1 MQLTPEELAY
11 AYKSKTA
18 ETTRHELHIGINA
31 LPRIPPLPKESS
43 FIDLMLE
50 KSEIELYTIN
60 MYASKE
66 KSLLTTAD
74 TVEKQPFTLESLRD
88 IFYKRWFHW

>member
-1 MQLTPEELAY
+1 MQLTPEELAH

-18 ETTRHELHIGINA
+18 EPARHELHIGINA
-31 LPRIPPLPKESS
+31 LPRIPPLLTESS
-43 FIDLMLE
+43 FVDLMLE

-66 KSLLTTAD
+66 KSLLITAD
-74 TVEKQPFTLESLRD
+74 TVEKQPFTLESLRG
-88 IFYKRWFHW
+88 IFYKH